1 MLHKLAIIIG
11 ELIYLF
17 IILNK
22 IDLERLKY
30 IVYYIMELVENLP
43 ILKVNYLKE
52 MSFKEFKKFCSSN
65 AKSEEERKK
74 QYDIIQGFCKSNIK
88 SRGQM
93 TRIYS
98 FTQKTPLEVGGRL
111 YCGNSLQ
118 SIGKQFRGFLCDEIT
133 TDIDMKNAHP
143 TIARYLCKLHGI
155 PCPNLAYYIDN
166 RDEILA
172 QFGSDGKELFLK
184 ALNDDKLNKKEKN
197 KIYVD
202 FDKECKFIQKAI
214 TEIPEYSH
222 IVNSVP
228 DTKLYNWLGSAFNR
242 IMCVYENKILH
253 SLISILNQKQITVC
267 SLAFDGLL
275 MYGNYYKDLDLL
287 QKITAFIE
295 TDWIGLNMKWAYKAH
310 ITDIVMPDE
319 WEIPKPTNETGVWND
334 VEATELVYQLYP
346 HWVYCLG
353 ELYVY
358 DKSTGKWDTNDTSHL
373 RVIITLTDKLFVLIN
388 DKDGNAV
395 RTKNSYGNNE
405 TLMKRIPKLI
415 KTLCEDNNWIDI
427 QQYSSLG
434 KILFT
439 NGYYDFKKSM
449 FFKKGEFGFDFPEIL
464 FMNRIN
470 RSFEPFDDDDIEYI
484 ESIKQRFFHN
494 PLGVDMGNYMALNL
508 ARGLA
513 GDKMKR
519 IIFGLGGTNCGKS
532 VLTTAC
538 RLSCGEYVGSF
549 NAENLA
555 YKQSSADEAAIMR
568 WAMLSRFKRLL
579 FSNEVKNTT
588 DLNGNMIKKISS
600 GGDSIVAR
608 CHGGNETEFILHF
621 LAVIM
626 ANDVPKIKPY
636 DDAVNERCKVFGYNK
651 QFVEDPSNE
660 FELLM
665 DKNIELEMLTDR
677 FQWCF
682 LGLLIRA
689 YLEFADKNFIELEP
703 IEAHIS
709 KQDWIQEEK
718 SYIVMFKNDY
728 ELTNC
733 VDDFVTSADMLQ
745 WIEEHKLGISFT
757 KFALEMNKFCKIN
770 KLTNVHKK
778 DKKIQGKCK
787 TIWTGIKHMD
797 DLII

>member
-1 MLHKLAIIIG
+1 
-11 ELIYLF
+11 
-17 IILNK
+17 
-22 IDLERLKY
+22 
-30 IVYYIMELVENLP
+30 MELVERLSL
-43 ILKVNYLKE
+43 LKINYLRE
-52 MSFKEFKKFCSSN
+52 MPFKEFKKYCSTN
-65 AKSEEERKK
+65 AKSEDERKK
-74 QYDIIQGFCKSNIK
+74 QYDILQGFCKANIK
-88 SRGQM
+88 ARGSM

-118 SIGKQFRGFLCDEIT
+118 GLGKQFRGFLCKGVM

-155 PCPNLAYYIDN
+155 PCPNLSYYIDN
-166 RDEILA
+166 RDEILQ

-197 KIYVD
+197 KIFKD
-202 FDKECKFIQKAI
+202 FDKECKEIQNKI
-214 TEIPEYSH
+214 NEIEQYAH

-253 SLISILNQKQITVC
+253 SLVSILNKKQIEI
-267 SLAFDGLL
+267 SFLSFDGLM
-275 MYGNYYKDLDLL
+275 MYEDHYENNNLL
-287 QKITAFIE
+287 QEVTETIE
-295 TDWIGLNMKWAYKAH
+295 TQWIGLNMKWAFKQHA
-310 ITDIVMPDE
+310 TDIEMPDE

-334 VEATELVYQLYP
+334 KEAAELVYELYP

-353 ELYVY
+353 DLYVY
-358 DKSTGKWDTNDTSHL
+358 DKTTGKWDNSQTSHF
-373 RVIITLTDKLFVLIN
+373 RVISTLVDKLFILTN
-388 DKDGNAV
+388 DKDGNAI
-395 RTKNSYGNNE
+395 RTKNSYGNSE
-405 TLMKRIPKLI
+405 GLMKKIPIFI

-439 NGYYDFKKSM
+439 NGYYDFKQGK
-449 FFKKGEFGFDFPEIL
+449 FYEKGEDGFDSPEIL

-470 RSFEPFDDDDIEYI
+470 RSFEPFDDEDMEYI
-484 ESIKQRFFHN
+484 ESIKKRFFHD

-555 YKQSSADEAAIMR
+555 YRQSSNDEAAIMR
-568 WAMLSRFKRLL
+568 WAMLARFKRLL
-579 FSNEVKNTT
+579 FSNELKNTT

-621 LAVIM
+621 LAIIM
-626 ANDVPKIKPY
+626 ANDIPKIKPY

-651 QFVEDPSNE
+651 QFVEEPNNE
-660 FELLM
+660 FELKM
-665 DKNIELEMLTDR
+665 DKNIEKEMLTDR
-677 FQWCF
+677 FQRCF
-682 LGLLIRA
+682 MGLLIKE
-689 YLEFADKNFIELEP
+689 YLAFSDNECVEVEP
-703 IEAHIS
+703 IEAIMS
-709 KQDWIQEEK
+709 KQNWIKEEK
-718 SYIVMFKNDY
+718 SYINIFTNDF
-728 ELTNC
+728 EMTNLEKDW
-733 VDDFVTSADMLQ
+733 VASEDLQKWIDDK
-745 WIEEHKLGISFT
+745 KLGISMSRFGN
-757 KFALEMNKFCKIN
+757 EMNKYCKIN
-770 KLTNVHKK
+770 NLENVYSKP
-778 DKKIQGKCK
+778 KKIHGKTK
-787 TIWTGIKHMD
+787 QVWYGIKFIQEMEEMCE
-797 DLII
+797 

>member
-1 MLHKLAIIIG
+1 
-11 ELIYLF
+11 
-17 IILNK
+17 
-22 IDLERLKY
+22 
-30 IVYYIMELVENLP
+30 MELVERLP
-43 ILKVNYLKE
+43 TLKIAYLKE
-52 MSFKEFKKFCSSN
+52 MSFKEFKKYCSSN
-65 AKSEEERKK
+65 AKSEDERKK
-74 QYDIIQGFCKSNIK
+74 QYDILQGFCKANIK
-88 SRGQM
+88 ARGQM

-118 SIGKQFRGFLCDEIT
+118 GIGKQFRGFLCDDIT

-155 PCPNLAYYIDN
+155 PCPNLSYYIDN
-166 RDEILA
+166 RDEILS
-172 QFGSDGKELFLK
+172 QFGSDGKEMFLK

-197 KIYVD
+197 KIFKD
-202 FDKECKFIQKAI
+202 FDKECKEIQNKI
-214 TEIPEYSH
+214 TEIDEYKH
-222 IVNSVP
+222 IVDSVP

-253 SLISILNQKQITVC
+253 SLISILNKKQIEVGALC
-267 SLAFDGLL
+267 FDGLL
-275 MYGNYYKDLDLL
+275 MYENHYDNSELL
-287 QKITAFIE
+287 QEITESIE
-295 TDWIGLNMKWAYKAH
+295 SEWVGLNMKWSYKQH
-310 ITDIVMPDE
+310 SSDIEMPDE
-319 WEIPKPTNETGVWND
+319 WEIPKPTNETGVWSD
-334 VEATELVYQLYP
+334 KEAAELVYQMYP

-358 DKSTGKWDTNDTSHL
+358 DKTTGKWDNSQTSHF
-373 RVIITLTDKLFVLIN
+373 RVISSLEDKLFILTN
-388 DKDGNAV
+388 DKDGNV
-395 RTKNSYGNNE
+395 IRTKNSYGNSE
-405 TLMKRIPKLI
+405 GLMRKLPSLI

-439 NGYYDFKKSM
+439 NGYYDFKQGK
-449 FFKKGEFGFDFPEIL
+449 FYEKGKDGFDYPEIL

-470 RSFEPFDDDDIEYI
+470 RTFEAFSDEDMEYI
-484 ESIKQRFFHN
+484 ESIKKRFFHD

-538 RLSCGEYVGSF
+538 RLSCGEYVGNF

-555 YKQSSADEAAIMR
+555 YRQSSNDEAAIMR
-568 WAMLSRFKRLL
+568 WAMLARFKRLL
-579 FSNEVKNTT
+579 FSNELKNTT

-621 LAVIM
+621 LAIIM
-626 ANDVPKIKPY
+626 ANDIPKIKPY

-651 QFVEDPSNE
+651 QFVEEPSNE

-665 DKNIELEMLTDR
+665 DKNIEKEMLTEN
-677 FQWCF
+677 FQRCF
-682 LGLLIRA
+682 LGLLIKE
-689 YLEFADKNFIELEP
+689 YLEFSDNGFIENEP
-703 IEAHIS
+703 IEAIMS
-709 KQDWIQEEK
+709 KQDWIKEEK
-718 SYIVMFKNDY
+718 SFVTTFMKDFDFTNDENDYIVSED
-728 ELTNC
+728 
-733 VDDFVTSADMLQ
+733 LQ
-745 WIEEHKLGISFT
+745 KWLEEKKLGISMT
-757 KFALEMNKFCKIN
+757 KFGIELNKYCKIN
-770 KLTNVHKK
+770 NLENIYSKPKK
-778 DKKIQGKCK
+778 VKGKVKQVWYGIK
-787 TIWTGIKHMD
+787 TIVEVEN
-797 DLII
+797 